1 MGVINNYIDIKKSDA
16 GQIAGEVAAL
26 ESNQGAEYSSS
37 VEYEVGDYCL
47 HNGTLYVCIDATTGT
62 FDSSD
67 WEPTTI
73 TAELKKRVR
82 VAPAT

>member
-1 MGVINNYIDIKKSDA
+1 MGVINNYIELKKSDA

-26 ESNQGAEYSSS
+26 ESNQGTEYSSA

-47 HNGTLYVCIDATTGT
+47 HNGTLYLCAEATTGA

-67 WEPTTI
+67 WVPTTI
-73 TAELKKRVR
+73 TAELKKKG
-82 VAPAT
+82 